1 MYISPVSPDNMEAT
15 AAIMKDTMTPGPAI
29 SLATSP
35 ETTYIPVPTQLPTPS
50 DTRSTVDKTRAS
62 LVPCELVPV
71 MAESNMDSTG
81 LVLRTRDAKVFHA
94 APHCTLRG
102 SSFPARPLIVRGK
115 GQGSESRGKSFHKE
129 EWDSFTVVWWKQ
141 QCAALWTISWS
152 FSERWKFQKKIWR
165 RLGAVASA
173 FLNSLVV
180 VQRNSF
186 STWWESKLSE
196 KQRGPDLFLRHF
208 TAHCLPLFFW
218 HNAYFSSTHAKTQV
232 PIGGDSLHS
241 RPQLKRTWMR
251 KRLIRS
257 PLPLALL
264 L

>member
-1 MYISPVSPDNMEAT
+1 MEAT

-102 SSFPARPLIVRGK
+102 SSFPTRPLIVRGK
-115 GQGSESRGKSFHKE
+115 GQGSESQGEEFSQGRVGFFHCGLVKTTMCSSM
-129 EWDSFTVVWWKQ
+129 DDQLVL
-141 QCAALWTISWS
+141 LWTMEVSEDLTSSWC
-152 FSERWKFQKKIWR
+152 RC
-165 RLGAVASA
+165 LG
-173 FLNSLVV
+173 F
-180 VQRNSF
+180 F
-186 STWWESKLSE
+186 ST
-196 KQRGPDLFLRHF
+196 
-208 TAHCLPLFFW
+208 
-218 HNAYFSSTHAKTQV
+218 
-232 PIGGDSLHS
+232 
-241 RPQLKRTWMR
+241 
-251 KRLIRS
+251 
-257 PLPLALL
+257 LL
-264 L
+264 LWFSGIPSPHGERVSYLKNKEGLI